1 MKRLIC
7 LFMCLLML
15 PVWALAEETDDVT
28 EGVVFDAADS
38 VGTVVNAET
47 PEGASAMAMMRYAF
61 TPLDVALVIDCS
73 GSMAASDP
81 ANGRS
86 LLDYAKLAAE
96 TFANTLLNINPDSR
110 ISLAPFSSNGWVAC
124 GLTSRE
130 NRAELQREISRLGVG
145 GGTNTGDGFRKATQ
159 VLNESADGRQR
170 VVVLITD
177 GQANDMQDCIDQGFA
192 CAGEGAVVYNIGLVG
207 RMSEGERRLT
217 RQTLQAGYEAAYFE
231 VEFDNVSDAGAQI
244 NQIAN
249 TIAMSASAADA
260 TDEQGNPVVVDVYEL
275 SLGEGFHARVTAPD
289 GSVLS
294 SYPEDYAVSAPFGS
308 MIDLDGRKHFAFIG
322 GNYVIEVE
330 GCDMLRCSYTFK
342 VLQGVDMRSRVAAY
356 YDGWSHE
363 SLGWRITTLDGRIDV
378 ENTSYDVLNPYEL
391 DRKGSPVIG
400 LRQSVGAVLARQ
412 ASVMSAPASNAKKLG
427 DLPQRERVRILAEA
441 DGYYFISYVDDKSYL
456 NRGWIKASVIEQ
468 INGFIPYMYWLDGG
482 YTIAANCTAY
492 GAPEADSAV
501 VMEVKAG
508 ANVTLKHVER
518 SSTGEE
524 WAYVMLRQ
532 QTPTYG
538 YVPVTALTGWET
550 IAPDP
555 FRIGHDLPPF
565 TDVLTFEPVWFQRGQ
580 VWKVFSA
587 PNAYSWRGARG
598 KAEVST
604 NDVVHVCGWVN
615 RGWLLVAYET
625 NGGSMRVGY
634 VDGKQIQGSY
644 PDFPLIAFRHTPSKV
659 TNGCTLTDDPIR
671 SNAAIRTMYR
681 NNSVTVYSSYING
694 DGVTM
699 CYVETTADEK
709 TTRGFIPWNCLE

>member
-1 MKRLIC
+1 MKRWMC

-15 PVWALAEETDDVT
+15 PVWALAEEDVT

-38 VGTVVNAET
+38 VGTVVNAES
-47 PEGASAMAMMRYAF
+47 PEDASAAAMIRYAF

-73 GSMAASDP
+73 GSMADSDP

-96 TFANTLLNINPDSR
+96 TFGNTLLNINPGSR
-110 ISLAPFSSNGWVAC
+110 IALAPFSSNGWVAC
-124 GLTSRE
+124 GLTE
-130 NRAELQREISRLGVG
+130 RADWETLRREIGRLGEG

-159 VLNESADGRQR
+159 VLQDSADGRQR

-192 CAGEGAVVYNIGLVG
+192 CAGEGAVVYTIGLVG

-249 TIAMSASAADA
+249 TIAMSASAADV
-260 TDEQGNPVVVDVYEL
+260 TDENGNPVVVDVYEL

-289 GSVLS
+289 GSRLS
-294 SYPEDYAVSAPFGS
+294 SHPEDYATSAPFGS
-308 MIDLDGRKHFAFIG
+308 MINLDGRKHFAFIG
-322 GNYVIEVE
+322 GNYVIEVV
-330 GCDMLRCSYTFK
+330 GCGMLRCSYTFK

-363 SLGWRITTLDGRIDV
+363 SLGWRITTLDGNVEV
-378 ENTSYDVLNPYEL
+378 ENISYDVLNPYEL
-391 DRKGSPVIG
+391 DHKGDPVVG
-400 LRQSVGAVLARQ
+400 LQQSVGAVLARKTN
-412 ASVMSAPASNAKKLG
+412 VLSAPASNAKKLG
-427 DLPQRERVRILAEA
+427 ELSQKERVRILAEA

-456 NRGWIKASVIEQ
+456 NRGWINASAIEQ
-468 INGFIPYMYWLDGG
+468 INGFIPCMYWLDGG
-482 YTIAANCTAY
+482 YAIAANCTAH
-492 GAPEADSAV
+492 GAPEADSAA
-501 VMEVKAG
+501 VMDVKAG

-518 SSTGEE
+518 SASGEE

-538 YVPVTALTGWET
+538 YVPVTALTGWQT
-550 IAPDP
+550 IAPDA

-580 VWKVFSA
+580 TWKVFSA
-587 PNAYSWRGARG
+587 PNASSWRGARG

-604 NDVVHVCGWVN
+604 NDVVYVCGWVN
-615 RGWLLVAYET
+615 RSWLMVAYET

-634 VDGKQIQGSY
+634 VDGKQIKGSY
-644 PDFPLIAFRHTPSKV
+644 PDFPLIAFRHTSMKV
-659 TNGCTLTDDPIR
+659 KEGCTLTDDPIR

-681 NNSVTVYSSYING
+681 NNAVTVYSSYVNG

-699 CYVETTADEK
+699 YYVETTADSK

>member
-7 LFMCLLML
+7 LFLCLLML
-15 PVWALAEETDDVT
+15 PVWALADEVDDVT
-28 EGVVFDAADS
+28 EGVVFETADS
-38 VGTVVNAET
+38 VGTVVNVDE
-47 PEGASAMAMMRYAF
+47 PGDASVAAMAHYAF
-61 TPLDVALVIDCS
+61 TPLDVVLVIDCS

-81 ANGRS
+81 TNGKN

-96 TFANTLLNINPDSR
+96 TFASTLLNINPGSR

-124 GLTSRE
+124 GLTGRQD
-130 NRAELQREISRLGVG
+130 RDVLQREIGRLGIG
-145 GGTNTGDGFRKATQ
+145 GGTNTGDGFRTATR
-159 VLNESADGRQR
+159 VLQDAMDGHRR
-170 VVVLITD
+170 VVVLLTD

-192 CAGEGAVVYNIGLVG
+192 CAGEGAIIYTIGLVG

-217 RQTLQAGYEAAYFE
+217 RDTLQAGYETAYFE
-231 VEFDNVSDAGAQI
+231 VEFDSISDAGAQI

-260 TDEQGNPVVVDVYEL
+260 TDENGNPVVVDVYEL
-275 SLGEGFHARVTAPD
+275 TLGAGFQARVTAPD

-294 SYPEDYAVSAPFGS
+294 SYQEDFATEAPFGS
-308 MIDLDGRKHFAFIG
+308 LVVIDGRKHFAFIG
-322 GNYVIEVE
+322 GDYVIEVE
-330 GCDMLRCSYTFK
+330 GCDMVRSSYTFK
-342 VLQGVDMRSRVAAY
+342 VLQGADMRSRVEAY

-363 SLGWRITTLDGRIDV
+363 SLGWRITTFGGDIDV
-378 ENTSYDVLNPYEL
+378 EDTSYDVTDPYEL
-391 DRKGSPVIG
+391 DRKGNPVIG
-400 LRQSVGAVLARQ
+400 LRQSVGAVLVRQ
-412 ASVMSAPASNAKKLG
+412 TNVMSAPASNAKKLG
-427 DLPQRERVRILAEA
+427 DLPQREHVRILAEA
-441 DGYYFISYVDDKSYL
+441 DGYYFISYVDDKSFL
-456 NRGWIKASVIEQ
+456 NRGWINASSIER
-468 INGFIPYMYWLDGG
+468 INGFIPYMCWLDGE

-501 VMEVKAG
+501 AMEVKAG
-508 ANVTLKHVER
+508 ASVTLMHVER
-518 SSTGEE
+518 SSSGEE
-524 WAYVMLRQ
+524 WAYVMLRK

-538 YVPVTALTGWET
+538 YVPVTALNGWTT

-555 FRIGHDLPPF
+555 FRLGHDLPPF

-604 NDVVHVCGWVN
+604 NDVVYVCGWVN

-644 PDFPLIAFRHTPSKV
+644 PDFPLIAFRHTPRKV
-659 TNGCTLTDDPIR
+659 TTGCTLTDDPIR
-671 SNAAIRTMYR
+671 SNAAIRTMYK
-681 NNSVTVYSSYING
+681 NNPVTVYSSYTSG
-694 DGVTM
+694 SGVLM
-699 CYVETTADEK
+699 YYVETTVDGK
-709 TTRGFIPWNCLE
+709 TTRGFMPWNCLE